1 MESLERSETKRAS
14 AIKEDVPE
22 VVYHRVDLPP
32 MPVIDY
38 DENTGGDTGR
48 DATVRERASSTR
60 ASSTRASSPPASST
74 CDGRDL
80 FIEVPAGEG
89 LPVPRELFGAMWY
102 EGELAVLLGA
112 PGTGKSLLAVQ
123 IADALARGKPPG
135 VNAAVRER
143 ANGFDR
149 TTTRSAPVLYF
160 DLVLDQRQWTMRYSP
175 DARPGDTRLRKP
187 HRFSSRF
194 HRLQID
200 LTAEMPG
207 SARRMQ
213 DLVLTQIEKA
223 IVRTGA
229 RVAVIDTIDRFNF
242 GVMRNGDLGYVMSA
256 LLGMKRRLG
265 ISLLVVAAAHR
276 PRPDKP
282 LTADRLLATRT
293 ICSFADSVFSVG
305 ECRWQ
310 DGWRYVKHLSSRSSD
325 IVCDASHVPTFSIG
339 REKRNFLSFEFD
351 GFYPES
357 LHLDPRMDHHRL
369 QRIRQCKQLAA
380 EGLTQREIA
389 GRMKMSLTAV
399 SRAIH
404 RRSALEDGE
413 TECRHPKSVENPE
426 QTPLYAGPAA
436 VRTPEEIERD
446 RQRYAID
453 TRRYLLGTGILP
465 STTEENADP
474 SLPSVIKE
482 KEQDTAAEPPDKREE
497 TANDLRSATGIPLK
511 HSYDSIGNDIW
522 IESEHDGKPMIW
534 YSVGKQG
541 HVHRS
546 ERKFDIIF
554 QSVVKQIGSPELRN
568 KG

>member
-1 MESLERSETKRAS
+1 MKSLPSLPGSEVA
-14 AIKEDVPE
+14 EDVPE

-38 DENTGGDTGR
+38 DEHTGRDTGG
-48 DATVRERASSTR
+48 DATVRERASL
-60 ASSTRASSPPASST
+60 TRASSPRASSTLASST
-74 CDGRDL
+74 CDERDL

-89 LPVPRELFGAMWY
+89 LPVPRELFGSMWY

-135 VNAAVRER
+135 GDATVRKRAKAR

-175 DARPGDTRLRKP
+175 DARPGDERLRKP

-213 DLVLTQIEKA
+213 DLVLRQIEKA

-276 PRPDKP
+276 PRPGHP

-310 DGWRYVKHLSSRSSD
+310 DGWRYVKHLSSRSSA

-357 LHLDPRMDHHRL
+357 LHLDARMDHHRL

-380 EGLTQREIA
+380 EGLTQRQIA

-413 TECRHPKSVENPE
+413 TGCRHPKNVENPE

-446 RQRYAID
+446 RQRYARD
-453 TRRYLLGTGILP
+453 TRRYLLDSGILP
-465 STTEENADP
+465 STTEENA
-474 SLPSVIKE
+474 VIKE
-482 KEQDTAAEPPDKREE
+482 KEQDTAAEPPDRPQQ

-522 IESEHDGKPMIW
+522 IESESDGKPMIW